1 MSRGRKKTVTDD
13 MPVEVEEPEVV
24 EPPVIEELEPVVE
37 VNVPAVEKPV
47 TSTIVDDKE
56 SMLKSVRLDLIEH
69 SRRRP
74 GSVSGMLPPVYSLTL
89 PSGRVGFFTLP
100 INIEE
105 GAVEDGWKKCRAF
118 MTAEEYVAFVVSV
131 TGIPRPPFY
140 SAFRVIALN

>member
-1 MSRGRKKTVTDD
+1 MSRGRKKTVADD
-13 MPVEVEEPEVV
+13 MPVSIEEPEIV
-24 EPPVIEELEPVVE
+24 EPPVIEEPEPAIE
-37 VNVPAVEKPV
+37 MNVPAVENPA

-56 SMLKSVRLDLIEH
+56 STLKSVRLNLIEH

-74 GSVSGMLPPVYSLTL
+74 GSVSGMLPPVYSLIL
-89 PSGRVGFFTLP
+89 PNGRVGFFTLP
-100 INIEE
+100 ISIEE

>member
-13 MPVEVEEPEVV
+13 VLVEIEETEIAEPPVVEEPE
-24 EPPVIEELEPVVE
+24 PVVD
-37 VNVPAVEKPV
+37 VNVPAVEKPA

-56 SMLKSVRLDLIEH
+56 STLKGVRLNLIEH

-89 PSGRVGFFTLP
+89 PNGRVGFFTLP
-100 INIEE
+100 ISIEE